1 MYTGLR
7 TLDAIHKI
15 ICCIRPGLCRMLEVN
30 LAFWGFS
37 EVRFES
43 FESNSRTLV
52 YQLARSFGKKV
63 KKDVRPL
70 RIHREFIG
78 CWYTWEPA
86 RASVRCEKG
95 EPVVRLGRKTLGL
108 S

>member
-1 MYTGLR
+1 MRRTYYGPSCGRPTGPGR
-7 TLDAIHKI
+7 WGRCAI
-15 ICCIRPGLCRMLEVN
+15 PVN
-30 LAFWGFS
+30 FSFTEFS

>member
-70 RIHREFIG
+70 RIHRLLVYMGACTRI
-78 CWYTWEPA
+78 
-86 RASVRCEKG
+86 RA
-95 EPVVRLGRKTLGL
+95 LRKRQTRFAAGAPSLWA
-108 S
+108 

>member
-1 MYTGLR
+1 
-7 TLDAIHKI
+7 
-15 ICCIRPGLCRMLEVN
+15 MLEVN

-70 RIHREFIG
+70 RIYREFIG
-78 CWYTWEPA
+78 CWYTWGLHAHLRCAAIKANPLRSGGAKPMGLLEL
-86 RASVRCEKG
+86 AS
-95 EPVVRLGRKTLGL
+95 L
-108 S
+108 